1 MSVKTFNEW
10 MIYQNFDGFKGKEK
24 ISCTLAIKPKA
35 EARGRHD
42 VLSHYFIQV
51 ITEEA
56 HLYFD
61 FFPRELN
68 SNYVSEFFHING
80 MALNNSNN

>member
-1 MSVKTFNEW
+1 